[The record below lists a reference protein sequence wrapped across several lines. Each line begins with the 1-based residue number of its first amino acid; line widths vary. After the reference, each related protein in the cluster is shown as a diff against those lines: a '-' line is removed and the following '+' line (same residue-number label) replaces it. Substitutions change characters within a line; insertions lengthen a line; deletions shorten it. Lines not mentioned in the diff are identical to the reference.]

1 MSKQKKRNHKSSF
14 KAKVALAAARGD
26 KTIPEL
32 ATQFSIHPSQISKW
46 KKKLLE
52 SAASIF
58 EEKQKKEET
67 SSVELEKLHAKI
79 GKLTLENDF
88 LEQALNS

>member
-1 MSKQKKRNHKSSF
+1 MSKLKKRNHKSSF

-58 EEKQKKEET
+58 EEKPKKEET

-88 LEQALNS
+88 LEQVLNS

>member
-1 MSKQKKRNHKSSF
+1 MSKLKKRNHKSSF

-32 ATQFSIHPSQISKW
+32 ANQFSIHPSQISKW

-52 SAASIF
+52 SASSVF
-58 EEKQKKEET
+58 EEKSKKPGT
-67 SSVELEKLHAKI
+67 SSSELEKLHAKI
-79 GKLTLENDF
+79 GQLTLENDF
-88 LEQALNS
+88 LEQALNR

>member
-1 MSKQKKRNHKSSF
+1 MSKLKKRNHKSSF

-32 ATQFSIHPSQISKW
+32 AAQFSIHPSQISKW

-88 LEQALNS
+88 LEQVLNR